1 MMNAF
6 FCFVFMV
13 RFINFSLVEGRIKH
27 IYLRMKKYGN
37 NVRRIDFNR
46 MAIIYT
52 VTKNVVSVKRIMPV
66 SMIID

>member
-1 MMNAF
+1 
-6 FCFVFMV
+6 
-13 RFINFSLVEGRIKH
+13 
-27 IYLRMKKYGN
+27 MKKYGN